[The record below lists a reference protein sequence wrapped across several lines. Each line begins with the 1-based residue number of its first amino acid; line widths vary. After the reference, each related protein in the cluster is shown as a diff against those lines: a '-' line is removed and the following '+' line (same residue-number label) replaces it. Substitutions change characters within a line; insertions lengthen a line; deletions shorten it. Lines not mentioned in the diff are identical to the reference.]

1 MAKKKT
7 RENIFNKIGNFF
19 SGVKEEG
26 KKVIWTSK
34 KNLVK
39 YSLAAI
45 GFMVFICVF
54 FKCTDMLKSLFI
66 LLFEYL
72 KEIIG

>member
-1 MAKKKT
+1 MAKSKK
-7 RENIFNKIGNFF
+7 ENLFKKIGNFF
-19 SGVKEEG
+19 KGVKEES

-39 YSLAAI
+39 YSIATI

-54 FKCTDMLKSLFI
+54 FKCTDILKSLF
-66 LLFEYL
+66 LFLFEYL